1 MGSWHGCGG
10 EGKNMVEAHSGNVQ
24 KIVVVSLAWMPIGI
38 HLPGFKDDVG
48 PEMDTSH
55 MGSALR
61 CSHQQ

>member
-1 MGSWHGCGG
+1 
-10 EGKNMVEAHSGNVQ
+10 MVEAHSGNVQ
-24 KIVVVSLAWMPIGI
+24 KIVVVSLSRMPTGVD
-38 HLPGFKDDVG
+38 LPWFKDVVG

>member
-1 MGSWHGCGG
+1 
-10 EGKNMVEAHSGNVQ
+10 MVEAHSGNVQ